1 MGDYRKMQPRPFK
14 RNFFRFFRE
23 KESDAASRRLYL
35 VSFGGM
41 GKSIRND
48 GAPIRLTDALLVVRM
63 SFQLVIPWRLALQL
77 CRLRFTSPSDH
88 ASPRAR
94 LRGLPL
100 REENEQIALKIK
112 TVYKLRNT

>member
-1 MGDYRKMQPRPFK
+1 MGDYRKLQPRPFK

-77 CRLRFTSPSDH
+77 VAS
-88 ASPRAR
+88 ASPAGVIMLHHKPDLGQFGFERK
-94 LRGLPL
+94 
-100 REENEQIALKIK
+100 NE
-112 TVYKLRNT
+112 